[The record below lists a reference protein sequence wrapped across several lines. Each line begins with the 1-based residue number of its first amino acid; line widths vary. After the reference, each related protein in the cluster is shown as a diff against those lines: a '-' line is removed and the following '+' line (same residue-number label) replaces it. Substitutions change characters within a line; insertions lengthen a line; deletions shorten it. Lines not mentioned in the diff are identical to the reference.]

1 MTCITILYYLLIL
14 INNTT
19 KKTLLHFSFP
29 YQSKLTNA
37 NVQNKK
43 KSANECPATSPSL
56 VWKKKKG
63 EKKNH
68 THQTIHP
75 ARTAPTTTAT
85 AILGLTAPAPFSSSS
100 GGEDGFGLGLP
111 VVALGVGLLLLSV
124 SVSDDEEEEAGPEE
138 GFGRAEDGAAG
149 GVVGLGEG
157 LM

>member
-1 MTCITILYYLLIL
+1 MYYYPLLPT
-14 INNTT
+14 NPHKQHHQKNTFAFFFSLPI
-19 KKTLLHFSFP
+19 KTHKRKRPKQEEIRKRVPSN
-29 YQSKLTNA
+29 LTVA
-37 NVQNKK
+37 GL
-43 KSANECPATSPSL
+43 E
-56 VWKKKKG
+56 KKKG